1 MKHLKAFVL
10 YLFGF
15 GQVAAA
21 FCGQIENKDSLKV
34 VFLDNALVASFD
46 SLLLSNLSFTEE
58 LFDHETP
65 LEVLTPPV
73 FSDSIYEARI
83 QHLDT
88 KTPIDLVYNP
98 YVKQYINVYTKQRR
112 QQMSRM
118 MGLAAYY
125 FPVFEEVLDQFNLPL
140 ELKYLALVES
150 ALNPKAKSWAGAT
163 GLWQFMYN
171 TGKEYNLKVSSYVD
185 ERMDPYR
192 ATVAACEFFE
202 KSYSVYG
209 DWSLVLASYNS
220 GRGNVNKAIRRSG
233 GKRNYWQIR
242 RFLPKETRSYVPA
255 FIAVC
260 YAMNYASDHKISS
273 KKPRVLFHE
282 VDTIEVKYQ
291 IDFEYLSSSLGVSM
305 DELEFLNP
313 SYKINVIPKV
323 EGRPY
328 HLVLPISKMGA
339 FVANEKEIYAHFIE
353 LDAQKRKNYPKYSEQ
368 DERIVHRV
376 KGGEYLGKIARR
388 YGCSVKKI
396 QQWNNLKNDNIR
408 VGQKLILYVR
418 PDYV

>member
-1 MKHLKAFVL
+1 MNHLKIFILCVL
-10 YLFGF
+10 GF
-15 GQVAAA
+15 SQATVASN
-21 FCGQIENKDSLKV
+21 GKGENKDSLKV
-34 VFLDNALVASFD
+34 VFLDNPLVASFD
-46 SLLLSNLSFTEE
+46 SLLLSNLSFTDA

-65 LEVLTPPV
+65 LEASNPPV

-83 QHLDT
+83 RHLDT
-88 KTPIDLVYNP
+88 KTPVDLVYNP

-125 FPVFEEVLDQFNLPL
+125 FPVFESVLDQFNLPL

-233 GKRNYWQIR
+233 GKKNYWQIR

-260 YAMNYASDHKISS
+260 YAMNYASEHKISS
-273 KKPRVLFHE
+273 EKPRVLFHE

-291 IDFEYLSSSLGVSM
+291 IDFEYLSSSIDISVN
-305 DELEFLNP
+305 ELEFLNP

-328 HLVLPISKMGA
+328 HLVLPVAKMGA
-339 FVANEKEIYAHFIE
+339 FVANEKEIYAHFVE

-368 DERIVHRV
+368 DERVVHRV
-376 KGGEYLGKIARR
+376 KSGEYLGKIARR

-396 QQWNNLKNDNIR
+396 QQWNNLKSDNIR
-408 VGQKLILYVR
+408 VGQRLVLYVR

>member
-1 MKHLKAFVL
+1 MNRLIVFIVSLVGFNQIAFAL
-10 YLFGF
+10 NLSG
-15 GQVAAA
+15 G
-21 FCGQIENKDSLKV
+21 NKDSLKT
-34 VFLDNALVASFD
+34 VFLDNPIVASFD
-46 SLLLSNLSFTEE
+46 SLLLSNLSFSDA
-58 LFDHETP
+58 LFSYDSAI
-65 LEVLTPPV
+65 EVSTPPV
-73 FSDSIYEARI
+73 FSDSVYEARI

-202 KSYSVYG
+202 KSYSVYA

-260 YAMNYASDHKISS
+260 YAMNYASDHKISAE
-273 KKPRVLFHE
+273 KPLVLFHE
-282 VDTIEVKYQ
+282 VDTVEVKYQ
-291 IDFEYLSSSLGVSM
+291 IDFEYLSSSLDISI

-313 SYKINVIPKV
+313 SYKINVIPKID
-323 EGRPY
+323 GRPY
-328 HLVLPISKMGA
+328 HLVLPVAKMGA
-339 FVANEKEIYAHFIE
+339 FVENEKEIYAHFVE

-408 VGQKLILYVR
+408 VGQRLILYVR

>member
-1 MKHLKAFVL
+1 MNRLIVFIVCLIGFNQIAFAL
-10 YLFGF
+10 IRSG
-15 GQVAAA
+15 G
-21 FCGQIENKDSLKV
+21 NKDSLMV
-34 VFLDNALVASFD
+34 VFSDNPIVASFD
-46 SLLLSNLSFTEE
+46 SLLLSNLSFSDA
-58 LFDHETP
+58 LFSYDSAM
-65 LEVLTPPV
+65 EVSTPPV
-73 FSDSIYEARI
+73 FSDSVYKARI
-83 QHLDT
+83 LHLDT
-88 KTPIDLVYNP
+88 KTPIDLVYNT

-163 GLWQFMYN
+163 GIWQFMYN

-220 GRGNVNKAIRRSG
+220 GGGNVNKAIRRSG

-260 YAMNYASDHKISS
+260 YAMNYASDHKISTE
-273 KKPRVLFHE
+273 KPRILFHE
-282 VDTIEVKYQ
+282 VDTVEVKYQ
-291 IDFEYLSSSLGVSM
+291 IDFEYLSSSLDISM
-305 DELEFLNP
+305 DELAFLNP
-313 SYKINVIPKV
+313 SYKINVIPKI

-328 HLVLPISKMGA
+328 HLVLPIAKMGA
-339 FVANEKEIYAHFIE
+339 FVENEKEIYAHFVE

-368 DERIVHRV
+368 DERIIHRV
-376 KGGEYLGKIARR
+376 KGGDYLGKIARR
-388 YGCSVKKI
+388 YGCSIKKI

-408 VGQKLILYVR
+408 VGQRLILYVR